1 MLSLMPNT
9 IFALHC
15 SSAFGHTSTGAI
27 ALPFR
32 CYPYS
37 LGSFRVGLTIPLCFP
52 FSCSPSLRWT
62 VPLSCSALIDFSMTF
77 CQTSPLTTVVH
88 CQRPPRRPCGSQLK
102 TLQHVTPR
110 KVLFRCVRF
119 MHMMRDGFNLG
130 PLTFD

>member
-88 CQRPPRRPCGSQLK
+88 CQDRHVVHVAANSKHCNMWPHARSFFGVWGSC
-102 TLQHVTPR
+102 TWCVT
-110 KVLFRCVRF
+110 
-119 MHMMRDGFNLG
+119 DSI
-130 PLTFD
+130 